1 MKKSLVAVF
10 SISVTAG
17 TIYLG
22 YDQLKRL
29 LIKRLVKNLDVEAA
43 KKGKQVP
50 AEKLKVELDKFYLW
64 DLRLFEKLIQKLGS
78 GDDKEI
84 KALREKVKQ
93 KRLLEKADLKSIEE
107 FILTTN

>member
-29 LIKRLVKNLDVEAA
+29 LIKRLMKAIEAA
-43 KKGKQVP
+43 AVKKGKQTP
-50 AEKLKVELDKFYLW
+50 AEKLKEELDRFYLW
-64 DLRLFEKLIQKLGS
+64 DLRLLEKLVQKISAGQS
-78 GDDKEI
+78 NE
-84 KALREKVKQ
+84 AVVLREKIMQ
-93 KRLLEKADLKSIEE
+93 KRLLEKADLKSIED
-107 FILTTN
+107 LMLNT

>member
-10 SISVTAG
+10 SISITAG

-29 LIKRLVKNLDVEAA
+29 LIKRLVKAIEAEA
-43 KKGKQVP
+43 VKKGKQTP
-50 AEKLKVELDKFYLW
+50 AEKLKEELDRFYLW
-64 DLRLFEKLIQKLGS
+64 DLRLLEKLLQKISAGQSNDIAVL
-78 GDDKEI
+78 KEKI
-84 KALREKVKQ
+84 RQ

-107 FILTTN
+107 LMLNT